1 MIVSLFHVRVPE
13 QATAGFEQSWTKRAG
28 MVDKMPGFKGLE
40 ILRAGDEPGKY
51 IVLTRW
57 ETRAD
62 YDGWASS
69 PAFTA
74 GHAHSSQ
81 AAQEG
86 QPGAQPAGLEFYEV
100 LTGGSV
106 ATSQG

>member
-13 QATAGFEQSWTKRAG
+13 QAAAGFEQSWTKRAG
-28 MVDKMPGFKGLE
+28 MVDRMPGFRGLE
-40 ILRAGDEPGKY
+40 VLRSGREPGAY

-57 ETRAD
+57 ETRD
-62 YDGWASS
+62 DFEHWASS
-69 PAFTA
+69 PEFAI

-86 QPGAQPAGLEFYEV
+86 QPSAQGADVAFYEV
-100 LTGGSV
+100 IPSNPTV
-106 ATSQG
+106 